1 MWHTLEAIMA
11 ETDVRDSPK
20 QTTLS
25 KYQSYLAYGLL
36 AFIGGF
42 AGLHTF
48 YRTGKISSFRTVLS
62 GCFLYFLVSYN
73 YWYLYALLVLIN
85 SFITLSIVFDKNVAI
100 QDIQGNAS
108 QPQIADDNDKLILIT
123 ISLFA
128 LFLLA
133 SASLSLLFSI
143 SMAIKLILVVAF
155 IGLGALLINASGI
168 KISFK

>member
-1 MWHTLEAIMA
+1 MA

-20 QTTLS
+20 QAIS
-25 KYQSYLAYGLL
+25 NKYQPYLTYGLL

-48 YRTGKISSFRTVLS
+48 YRTGKVSFFRTVLS
-62 GCFLYFLVSYN
+62 GCFLYLLVSYN
-73 YWYLYALLVLIN
+73 YWYLYALLALIN
-85 SFITLSIVFDKNVAI
+85 SFITLSIVFDKNVTN
-100 QDIQGNAS
+100 QNVQGHAS
-108 QPQIADDNDKLILIT
+108 QPQTADDNDKLILIT
-123 ISLFA
+123 IAVFA

-133 SASLSLLFSI
+133 SATLSFVFSI
-143 SMAIKLILVVAF
+143 SMAVKLILVVAF

>member
-1 MWHTLEAIMA
+1 MSES
-11 ETDVRDSPK
+11 DVKDSPK
-20 QTTLS
+20 QATS
-25 KYQSYLAYGLL
+25 NKYQPYLTYGLL
-36 AFIGGF
+36 AFVGGF

-48 YRTGKISSFRTVLS
+48 YRTGKVSFFRTALS

-85 SFITLSIVFDKNVAI
+85 SFITLSIVFNKNVTV
-100 QDIQGNAS
+100 QNNQGHAS
-108 QPQIADDNDKLILIT
+108 QSQTADDNDKLILIT

-133 SASLSLLFSI
+133 SVSLSLVFSI

-155 IGLGALLINASGI
+155 IGLEALLINASGI

>member
-1 MWHTLEAIMA
+1 MA
-11 ETDVRDSPK
+11 ETDVSNSSE
-20 QTTLS
+20 QVTSS
-25 KYQSYLAYGLL
+25 KYSSRLTYGLL

-48 YRTGKISSFRTVLS
+48 YGTGKISSYRTVLS

-85 SFITLSIVFDKNVAI
+85 SFITLSIVFNKNITV
-100 QDIQGNAS
+100 QNIQGDAVQAQDAES
-108 QPQIADDNDKLILIT
+108 NDKLILIT
-123 ISLFA
+123 ISVFA
-128 LFLLA
+128 LFLLV
-133 SASLSLLFSI
+133 SATLSFVFSI

>member
-1 MWHTLEAIMA
+1 MA
-11 ETDVRDSPK
+11 ETDVSNLSE
-20 QTTLS
+20 QVTSS
-25 KYQSYLAYGLL
+25 KYQSRLTCGLL
-36 AFIGGF
+36 AFVGGF

-48 YRTGKISSFRTVLS
+48 YRTGKISFFRTVLS

-85 SFITLSIVFDKNVAI
+85 SFITLSIVFDKNVTI
-100 QDIQGNAS
+100 QNIQGHVS
-108 QPQIADDNDKLILIT
+108 QSQTADDKDKLILIT
-123 ISLFA
+123 ITVFA
-128 LFLLA
+128 LFLLV
-133 SASLSLLFSI
+133 SATLSFVFSI